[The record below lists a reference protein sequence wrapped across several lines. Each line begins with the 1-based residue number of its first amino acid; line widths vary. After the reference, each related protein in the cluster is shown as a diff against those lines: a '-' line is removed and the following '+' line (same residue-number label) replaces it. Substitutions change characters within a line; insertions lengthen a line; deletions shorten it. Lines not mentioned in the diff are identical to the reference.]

1 MSIQFNQLNE
11 RQIKLL
17 SELTEGISRDQL
29 LWLNGYFQGLLAS
42 TENRQKATVS
52 SITESSTSNK
62 QLKILFG
69 THTGKSKILAQKLA
83 ETLKPIGVEAVVNG
97 LDEYKVRQL
106 AAEKNVVFIVSTHGE
121 GEPPAMAEE
130 FHSFITGKRAPKLP
144 DLSYSVVALGDK
156 SYKLFCKTGIDF
168 DQALTKAGA
177 KAILPV
183 LTLDVDFEED
193 AERWI
198 HEFARVFADSTERST
213 PLITTS
219 VLPKSEVYTRK
230 NPFKATVI
238 DKVKITGR
246 TSDKEV
252 YHVEL
257 SLEGSGM
264 TYEPGDSI
272 GILANNPPE
281 LVEAILKQGHFSGNE
296 EVKIKD
302 NLFTLKEALSERLE
316 ITILNREVL
325 SKYQE
330 KSGNQDLKKVVD
342 RDNLLDEYLYGHDVL
357 DLLED
362 YPFTFV
368 AQDFVDILRI
378 FPPRMYSISSSQAAV
393 GDEVHI
399 TVATVRYMR
408 KGRNR
413 GGACS
418 TYLADRIEIDS
429 QVALFVEKNP
439 SFKLPDN
446 DQVPLIL
453 IGAGTGVAPFRSFL
467 QHREANNQK
476 GNSWLFFGERRF
488 HSDFLYQIEWQKLL
502 KEGYLEKIDV
512 AFSRDQEQKIYVQHR
527 LHEKQEE
534 IYEWLTKGAHIY
546 LCGDMKQMARDVQ
559 ETLLQIIETQG
570 GMTQEKALEYMKTLK
585 REKRFQLDVY

>member
-11 RQIKLL
+11 KQVKLL
-17 SELTEGISRDQL
+17 IELTNGISRDQL
-29 LWLNGYFQGLLAS
+29 VWLNGYFQGLLAS
-42 TENRQKATVS
+42 TGENTT
-52 SITESSTSNK
+52 ITNIPESKK

-69 THTGKSKILAQKLA
+69 THTGKSKMLALKLA
-83 ETLKPIGVEAVVNG
+83 ETLNSHGVEVVVIG
-97 LDEYKVRQL
+97 MDEYKIRQL
-106 AAEKNVVFIVSTHGE
+106 ATEKNVVVIVSTHGE

-130 FHSFITGKRAPKLP
+130 FYSFITGKRMPKLS
-144 DLSYSVVALGDK
+144 DLNYSVVALGDK
-156 SYKLFCKTGIDF
+156 SYKQFCKTGIDF
-168 DQALTKAGA
+168 DQALSKAGA
-177 KAILPV
+177 KAIFPI

-198 HEFARVFADSTERST
+198 HEFTHVFVESSEGSTT
-213 PLITTS
+213 LATTS

-257 SLEGSGM
+257 SLEGSGI

-281 LVEAILKQGHFSGNE
+281 LVEEILKQGSFSGNE

-302 NLFTLKEALSERLE
+302 ELFTLKEALFERLE
-316 ITILNREVL
+316 ITTLNQEVIL
-325 SKYQE
+325 KYQKISE
-330 KSGNQDLKKVVD
+330 NQELKKVIED
-342 RDNLLDEYLYGHDVL
+342 DQLLDEYLYGHDIL

-362 YPFTFV
+362 FPFPFT
-368 AQDFVDILRI
+368 AQELTEILRI

-399 TVATVRYMR
+399 TVAAVRYLL
-408 KGRNR
+408 KGRKR

-418 TYLADRIEIDS
+418 TYLADQIEIDS
-429 QVALFVEKNP
+429 QVSLFVEKNIA
-439 SFKLPDN
+439 FKLPDN
-446 DQVPLIL
+446 NEVPLIL

-488 HSDFLYQIEWQKLL
+488 HSDFLYQLEWQKLL
-502 KEGYLEKIDV
+502 KDGYLEKLDV
-512 AFSRDQEQKIYVQHR
+512 AFSRDQEQKVYVQHR
-527 LHEKQEE
+527 LSEKQQEVF
-534 IYEWLTKGAHIY
+534 EWLNHGAHIY
-546 LCGDMKQMARDVQ
+546 ICGDMKQMARDVQ
-559 ETLLQIIETQG
+559 ETLLRIIETQG
-570 GMTQEKALEYMKTLK
+570 GMTPEKALEYLKTLK
-585 REKRFQLDVY
+585 KEKRFQLDVY